1 MGGDMGHREV
11 VVQEG
16 EREAAEGEGDEHE
29 LGLRGRSCGPN
40 PGRVTALRADDRQ
53 GALHQRHE
61 QREDQGEVAEF
72 GCHFASFAACAALFA
87 TSTAC
92 CASGGM

>member
-1 MGGDMGHREV
+1 MGHREV

-40 PGRVTALRADDRQ
+40 PGRVTTLRANERED
-53 GALHQRHE
+53 ALYQRH
-61 QREDQGEVAEF
+61 QQPEDQGEVAEF
-72 GCHFASFAACAALFA
+72 GCHFASFAGRAFFCAA
-87 TSTAC
+87 SSAC